1 MYVFYLP
8 WFRPIHD
15 DLDLARIHGKTICGK
30 DEPKVLDSV
39 FGEETLVG
47 LGVKCIE
54 LETPEYFPYMLD
66 VIVGIVG
73 KNKDVVEI
81 DDNIDI

>member
-1 MYVFYLP
+1 MYIFYLP

-15 DLDLARIHGKTICGK
+15 DLDLARIHGKTIFGE
-30 DEPKVLDSV
+30 DEPKVFDSV

-47 LGVKCIE
+47 SGIKCIE
-54 LETPEYFPYMLD
+54 SEMSEYFPYMFD
-66 VIVGIVG
+66 VIVGIVR

>member
-15 DLDLARIHGKTICGK
+15 DLDLVRIHGKTIFGE
-30 DEPKVLDSV
+30 DEPQVFDSV
-39 FGEETLVG
+39 FGEETLVR

-54 LETPEYFPYMLD
+54 SETSEYFLYMLD
-66 VIVGIVG
+66 VIVGIVR

-81 DDNIDI
+81 DNNIDI